1 MEYDSKI
8 NLKILTVLRIL
19 RNTLKTWNIL
29 TLNKVYVLVN
39 KKLFKTEYAIHRNF
53 SIGDKIYNLLES
65 QGKRITLYH

>member
-29 TLNKVYVLVN
+29 TLNKVYVSVN
-39 KKLFKTEYAIHRNF
+39 KKLFKTEYAIHPNF